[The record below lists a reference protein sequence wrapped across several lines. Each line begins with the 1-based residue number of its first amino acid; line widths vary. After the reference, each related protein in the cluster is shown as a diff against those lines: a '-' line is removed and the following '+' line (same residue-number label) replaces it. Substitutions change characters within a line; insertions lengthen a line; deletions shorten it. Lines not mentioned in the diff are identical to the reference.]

1 MSRSPSRSRSRDRGC
16 HIPYHEPP
24 KGGKAWKFV
33 ADPALKKNVSPQAS
47 ATLTALKKT
56 YKSLQ
61 GAVDAGWR
69 FVDGDGVDV
78 KPGKMSGPHSAWKST
93 SELRYSTPSSR
104 HGRGENVG
112 IATPSSRRSYGDK
125 RGAPEI

>member
-1 MSRSPSRSRSRDRGC
+1 MSVIDSIDSLSS
-16 HIPYHEPP
+16 HIPYHEPT

-47 ATLTALKKT
+47 ATLTALKKK

-69 FVDGDGVDV
+69 
-78 KPGKMSGPHSAWKST
+78 AST
-93 SELRYSTPSSR
+93 ASK
-104 HGRGENVG
+104 V
-112 IATPSSRRSYGDK
+112 IQ
-125 RGAPEI
+125 